1 MNMFLLDFAIV
12 SILIIGLTAF
22 LGSLTSGFGAIVF
35 GGKTKNKFV
44 DQTAKTQIGWR
55 KVGGKKSP

>member
-12 SILIIGLTAF
+12 SVLVIGLTALMGVLTNG
-22 LGSLTSGFGAIVF
+22 LGETVF
-35 GGKTKNKFV
+35 GSKNKNKFV

-55 KVGGKKSP
+55 KVGGKKSS